1 MKYRSLPGTNLT
13 VSEVGFGV
21 WSVATKWWG
30 VTDVEL
36 GKRLLRSAYEDYGIT
51 LFDTADVY
59 GNGLGETILKDA
71 LGDIRDKVVIATKFG
86 YDIYNLPGERKGHS
100 ELPQNWSREHIRH
113 ACEQSLKRL
122 GTDYIDFYQLH
133 NPRIEAVMSEEIH
146 DTLEELKKEGK
157 IREYGAAMGPDIG
170 WRDES
175 IAALKRPGY
184 AAIQII
190 NNILEQDPA
199 RDLFPVADEEKRAL
213 IVRVPH
219 ASGLLD
225 GTYDPQKHFDKS
237 DHRSHRPIEWMNA
250 GVEVVK
256 EMEAQGLFDG
266 KERTIGQLAI
276 QFSLYR
282 PSVVSVL
289 PNITTEANLKEFAL
303 ASEVPPL
310 TDAEAKIIEDLWVGG
325 YNKRLEQHMSNSQNK
340 PTPVLHVQ

>member
-1 MKYRSLPGTNLT
+1 MKYRTMPGTELT

-30 VTDVEL
+30 VTDVDF
-36 GKRLLRSAYEDYGIT
+36 GKKLLRSAYEDYGVNF
-51 LFDTADVY
+51 FDTADVY
-59 GNGLGETILKDA
+59 GNGLGETILADTFKDV
-71 LGDIRDKVVIATKFG
+71 RDKIVIATKFG

-100 ELPQNWSREHIRH
+100 ELPQNWSKEHIRY

-122 GTDYIDFYQLH
+122 GTDYIDFFQLH
-133 NPRIEAVMSEEIH
+133 NPRMETVLNDEVHE
-146 DTLEELKKEGK
+146 TLERLKEEGK

-170 WRDES
+170 WKEES

-190 NNILEQDPA
+190 NNIVEQDPA
-199 RDLFPVADEEKRAL
+199 RDVFPVADEQKRAL

-225 GTYDPQKHFDKS
+225 GTYDPDKHFDKS
-237 DHRSHRPIEWMNA
+237 DHRNHRPAHWMQA

-256 EMEAQGLFDG
+256 EMKAKGLFDG

-276 QFSLYR
+276 QFSLYQ
-282 PSVVSVL
+282 PSVVTVL
-289 PNITTEANLKEFAL
+289 PNFTSEENLKEFAM
-303 ASEVPPL
+303 ASEVAPL
-310 TDAEAKIIEDLWVGG
+310 TKEEMDLIESLWVNG
-325 YNKRLEQHMSNSQNK
+325 YSERLKQPMSDTTTK
-340 PTPVLHVQ
+340 PTPVLQA